1 VPVVISNGLG
11 TPHDA
16 WPAINDRTESYRVVT
31 WDHRGLGGSE
41 RPTDESRITVADH
54 TDDFTAVMDFYGVD
68 RAVVI
73 GWSVGVNIAFEAAVR
88 DQRRIAGV
96 LAVAGVPG
104 GTFEALLHP
113 LPRMLRPRAGKVGSH
128 LMRYLGPVL
137 NRLGNGLPVHPM
149 VGSTR
154 AA

>member
-1 VPVVISNGLG
+1 MVISNGLG

-16 WPAINDRTESYRVVT
+16 WPAINERTESYRVFT

-41 RPTDESRITVADH
+41 RPADESRITIADH
-54 TDDFTAVMDFYGVD
+54 TDDCLAVMDFYGVD

-88 DQRRIAGV
+88 DQRRIAGM

-113 LPRMLRPRAGKVGSH
+113 LPRSASPARRSSGIPPDAIPRSSPQPSGQTDC
-128 LMRYLGPVL
+128 LL
-137 NRLGNGLPVHPM
+137 HPM
-149 VGSTR
+149 GGSTR